1 VLVMTVIRATDREL
15 GLAEPHWRG
24 AECGKSWLAGRRFGW
39 LGGLAGD
46 SAGTAAI
53 EFALAAPLLLGLL
66 MPVADLGLAFSRQIQ
81 VQQAA
86 QAGAQY
92 ASLHPWNS
100 SSIDSITSAVTS
112 ATQLSALTAAP
123 APYQTCGCPDG
134 SKITAATCDS
144 LCANG
149 ESAGYYIVVNAQLPY
164 SPILPYSLLGNSVN
178 LTAQATVRGK

>member
-1 VLVMTVIRATDREL
+1 MTVIRATDNKR
-15 GLAEPHWRG
+15 GRAEPGKRG
-24 AECGKSWLAGRRFGW
+24 AEFDKTWLARRLRW
-39 LGGLAGD
+39 PEAPW
-46 SAGTAAI
+46 SAETAATAV

-66 MPVADLGLAFSRQIQ
+66 MPVADLGLAYSQQIQ

-100 SSIDSITSAVTS
+100 NSITAITSAVTS
-112 ATQLSALTAAP
+112 ATRLSALTASP

-134 SKITAATCDS
+134 RKIAAATCNS
-144 LCANG
+144 LCVDG
-149 ESAGYYIVVNAQLPY
+149 QSAGYYVIVNARLPY
-164 SPILPYSLLGNSVN
+164 SPILPYSLLGDSVI